1 MKVEKIRQWC
11 PELEEGLRDTF
22 GRDHDAIVAG
32 VNRFG
37 LEAYRLFDG
46 EAYMVTRVEKGVLT
60 CCCYQGARVIETM
73 EWMHQRSAALGLHAI
88 NFHTRRPALQRLL
101 RRFNFQLD
109 EYVFRAEV
117 GHGQRQ

>member
-1 MKVEKIRQWC
+1 MKIEKIHIWC

-22 GRDHDAIVAG
+22 GRDHDAIVDG
-32 VNRFG
+32 VNRYG

-60 CCCYQGARVIETM
+60 CCCYQGARVVEAM
-73 EWMHQRSAALGLHAI
+73 RWMTERARALGLHAI
-88 NFHTRRPALQRLL
+88 NFHTRRPGLKRLL
-101 RRFNFQLD
+101 REFPFKLD

-117 GHGQRQ
+117 A